1 MEHKNTNTREIYK
14 ARTIG
19 SFFLLA
25 FVAYGFGR
33 SLVESE
39 PDSEKN
45 IGALLIVANS
55 LMVLFIGILFR
66 RTLQLYNGWVGNLYL
81 VTRVFESLAL
91 ASIALNVIPSLRIS
105 DAYGYFPAMLVL
117 GLGSIP
123 MCVTLYKQKLSPSWL
138 ALWGVTGYVIFAF
151 GFLMELLGRAWSM
164 YLLLPGGLWEI
175 IFAGWLIIKGGKV
188 TEHETQTIKLT
199 KS

>member
-1 MEHKNTNTREIYK
+1 MEHKNTNTREIYN

-25 FVAYGFGR
+25 FLAYGFGR
-33 SLVESE
+33 SMVESE
-39 PDSEKN
+39 PYSEKYL
-45 IGALLIVANS
+45 GALLIFANS

-66 RTLQLYNGWVGNLYL
+66 RTLQLYNGLVGNLYL
-81 VTRVFESLAL
+81 VTRVFESMAL
-91 ASIALNVIPSLRIS
+91 ASIALNVIPSVHIS

-117 GLGSIP
+117 GFGSIP
-123 MCVTLYKQKLSPSWL
+123 MCMTLYKQRLSPSWL
-138 ALWGVTGYVIFAF
+138 ALWGVTGYAIFAY
-151 GFLMELLGRAWSM
+151 GFIMELLGRAWSM

-188 TEHETQTIKLT
+188 TVQ
-199 KS
+199 